1 MTVNSQN
8 VRNTCDP
15 SMTEN
20 SLHLSAET
28 LDLVTRQMA
37 VAVTRC
43 SRDFRY
49 LWANQKYADW
59 LRRPL
64 ENIVGHKI
72 IDVLGT
78 EAFEALLP
86 WFKQVLAG
94 EIASYEEQINVSG
107 IGKRWLSATYTP
119 TFDGGGSVD
128 GWVAVVLDITEKKR
142 EEDARFRHAAI
153 VESSEDAIICK
164 DLNAIITSWNM
175 AAQRIFGYTEAE
187 VVGQPITI
195 LIPPELLDE
204 ENTILEKLRAGG
216 RIEHYETT
224 RLKKSGERVDVSLV
238 IGPINNSSGR
248 VVGFSKIARDIT
260 PRKRAELALRESEE
274 RFRLVADTAPVL
286 IWMSGVDKL
295 CTYFNKPWLD
305 FTGRSLEQELGNGWA
320 EGVHPDDLP
329 NCLNTYAQ
337 SFDLREKFEMH
348 YRLRRHDGEYR
359 WILDLGVPR
368 LNSDGSFA
376 GYIGSLIDVTEHK
389 MAEEALRALNQ
400 SLKTQVAVTRSREEL
415 LKIFVKNVPAGVAM
429 LDRDMRYLQVSDRWC
444 QDYSVTSCQL
454 LGNSHYELFPDIPP
468 QWKEMHGRALRGEV
482 LRADEDRWDRED
494 GSTVW
499 TRWEIRPWKTS
510 AGDIGG
516 ILIFAENITRRKQ
529 MEEALSGLSRKL
541 IESQEQ
547 ERARVARELHDDVS
561 QQLALLAVE
570 LDQWHNSI
578 GPDPD
583 LNAQLDHAK
592 QRIAGIARDV
602 QSLSHQLHS
611 SKLEY
616 LGLVA
621 AAKSFCKE
629 VSEMNNMQ
637 IDFTEHGVS
646 RTLPNEISLSLF
658 RILQQAVHN
667 AIEHSGVRRIEVRL
681 WEQSHE
687 VHLQVK
693 DLGKGFDLLAEM
705 QGAGLGLTSMRERAR
720 LVNGNISIDSKPM
733 QGTTI
738 RVRVPLNSA
747 PRMEKRAV

>member
-1 MTVNSQN
+1 M
-8 VRNTCDP
+8 
-15 SMTEN
+15 
-20 SLHLSAET
+20 
-28 LDLVTRQMA
+28 LDVVTRQMA
-37 VAVTRC
+37 VAVARC
-43 SRDFRY
+43 SRDFRF
-49 LWANQKYADW
+49 LWVNQRYADW
-59 LRRPL
+59 LRRSP
-64 ENIVGHKI
+64 EDIVGHPI
-72 IDVLGT
+72 AEVLGG
-78 EAFEALLP
+78 EAFQALLP
-86 WFKQVLAG
+86 SFKQVLAG
-94 EIASYEEQINVSG
+94 ENASYEEEVNLSG

-119 TFDGGGSVD
+119 TRNRGGTVD

-142 EEDARFRHAAI
+142 EEGARFKHAAI

-164 DLNAIITSWNM
+164 DLNAIITSWN
-175 AAQRIFGYTEAE
+175 AGAQRIFGYTEAE

-216 RIEHYETT
+216 RVEHYETT
-224 RLKKSGERVDVSLV
+224 RLKKSGERVEVSLV
-238 IGPINNSSGR
+238 IGPIKNSSGG

-260 PRKRAELALRESEE
+260 PRKQAEAALRESEG

-286 IWMSGVDKL
+286 IWMSGTDKL
-295 CTYFNKPWLD
+295 CTYFNKSWLD
-305 FTGRSLEQELGNGWA
+305 FTGRSLEQELGNGWT
-320 EGVHPDDLP
+320 EGVHPEDLP
-329 NCLNTYAQ
+329 SCLRTYTQ
-337 SFDLREKFEMH
+337 SFDHREKFKMQ

-359 WILDLGVPR
+359 WILDIGVPR

-376 GYIGSLIDVTEHK
+376 GYIGSLVDVTEHK
-389 MAEEALRALNQ
+389 LAEQALRELNR
-400 SLKTQVAVTRSREEL
+400 SLETQAAVTQSREEL

-444 QDYSVTSCQL
+444 QDYAATSSQL
-454 LGNSHYELFPDIPP
+454 LGNSHYELFPDIPS
-468 QWKEMHGRALRGEV
+468 QWKELHQRVLQGEV

-499 TRWEIRPWKTS
+499 TRWEIRPWSTS

-529 MEEALSGLSRKL
+529 MEQALSGLSRKL

-547 ERARVARELHDDVS
+547 ERARIARELHDDVS

-570 LDQWHNSI
+570 LDQCAQSAGHN
-578 GPDPD
+578 PD
-583 LNAQLDHAK
+583 LHSRLDHAK
-592 QRIAGIARDV
+592 GRISEIGKDV

-629 VSEMNNMQ
+629 TSEINNVK
-637 IDFTEHGVS
+637 IDFKANRVP
-646 RTLPNEISLSLF
+646 RTLPNEVSLSLF

-667 AIEHSGVRRIEVRL
+667 AVEHSGAKRVEVRL
-681 WEQSHE
+681 WEQSNE
-687 VHLQVK
+687 VHLTVK
-693 DLGKGFDLLAEM
+693 DLGQGFDLLSAM

-720 LVNGNISIDSKPM
+720 LVNGIIAIDSKPKG
-733 QGTTI
+733 GTTI
-738 RVRVPLNSA
+738 HVHVPFDSGRQLERLA
-747 PRMEKRAV
+747 G

>member
-1 MTVNSQN
+1 MKG
-8 VRNTCDP
+8 
-15 SMTEN
+15 E
-20 SLHLSAET
+20 HLSAET
-28 LDLVTRQMA
+28 LDVVTRQMA

-49 LWANQKYADW
+49 LWTNQRYADW

-64 ENIVGHKI
+64 EDIVNHQI
-72 IDVLGT
+72 ADVLGP

-86 WFKQVLAG
+86 SFKQVLAG
-94 EIASYEEQINVSG
+94 ENASYEEEVNLAG

-119 TFDGGGSVD
+119 TFDSSGTVN
-128 GWVAVVLDITEKKR
+128 GWVAVVLDITEKRR
-142 EEDARFRHAAI
+142 EEEARFRHAAV

-164 DLNAIITSWNM
+164 DLNAVITSWN
-175 AAQRIFGYTEAE
+175 AGAQRIFGYTEAE

-195 LIPPELLDE
+195 LIPPELWDE
-204 ENTILEKLRAGG
+204 ENKILEKLRAGG

-224 RLKKSGERVDVSLV
+224 RVKKSGERVDVSLV
-238 IGPINNSSGR
+238 IGPVKNSKGR

-260 PRKRAELALRESEE
+260 PRKQAEIALRESEE

-286 IWMSGVDKL
+286 IWMSGTDKL

-305 FTGRSLEQELGNGWA
+305 FTGRPLEQELGNGWA
-320 EGVHPDDLP
+320 EGVHAEDLQI
-329 NCLNTYAQ
+329 CLDTYTQ
-337 SFDLREKFEMH
+337 SFDRREKFKMQ

-359 WILDLGVPR
+359 WFLDIGVPR

-376 GYIGSLIDVTEHK
+376 GYIGSLVDVTEHK
-389 MAEEALRALNQ
+389 MAEEALRELNR
-400 SLKTQVAVTRSREEL
+400 SLKTQAAMMQSREEL

-444 QDYSVTSCQL
+444 QDYAATSSQL
-454 LGNSHYELFPDIPP
+454 LGNSHYELFPDMPA
-468 QWKEMHGRALRGEV
+468 QWKEMHQRVLRGEI

-494 GSTVW
+494 GTTVW
-499 TRWEIRPWKTS
+499 TRWEIRPWETS

-547 ERARVARELHDDVS
+547 ERTRIARELHDDVS

-570 LDQWHNSI
+570 LDQCDQSARRN
-578 GPDPD
+578 PD
-583 LNAQLDHAK
+583 LHDHLEHAK
-592 QRIAGIARDV
+592 RRIAEIGRDV
-602 QSLSHQLHS
+602 QSLSHKLHS

-629 VSEMNNMQ
+629 VSEMNDVQ
-637 IDFTEHGVS
+637 IDFKEDGVP
-646 RTLPNEISLSLF
+646 RTLPNEVSLSLF

-667 AIEHSGVRRIEVRL
+667 AVEHSGVKHMEVGL

-687 VHLQVK
+687 LHLQVK

-705 QGAGLGLTSMRERAR
+705 QGVGLGLTSMRERAR
-720 LVNGNISIDSKPM
+720 LVNGNISIESKPR

-738 RVRVPLNSA
+738 HVRVPLNSA
-747 PRMEKRAV
+747 PGIEKRAV